1 MKIVYVGVYR
11 QAGSSGSDGDSGVS
25 SWRLASASHLS
36 DFGYFTRGTIAQHIQ
51 FAARTCVQRTRAGC
65 RQTIQLDEQTPFV
78 AHVYV
83 RSDGLAGIVMADKE
97 YPQRVAFT
105 LITKEIAAFEERV
118 GVNWRAMASDQNSE
132 PEYLQADIAQY
143 QDPRKADK
151 LTAIQSQLDEVK
163 DVMQTNIEQLMQ
175 RGETL
180 DSLMAKSDDL
190 GAASVQFYKQAK
202 KANSCCKY

>member
-1 MKIVYVGVYR
+1 MYVGVYR
-11 QAGSSGSDGDSGVS
+11 QVSDAIA
-25 SWRLASASHLS
+25 WRLASVTHLS
-36 DFGYFTRGTIAQHIQ
+36 DFSYFSRSTIAGYIQ
-51 FAARTCVQRTRAGC
+51 FAGRTCVQRTRAGC
-65 RQTIQLDEQTPFV
+65 RQSIVQRDEDEVPFV
-78 AHVYV
+78 AHAYV

-97 YPQRVAFT
+97 YPPRVAFA
-105 LITKEIAAFEERV
+105 LITKTLVAYEERV
-118 GVNWRAMASDQNSE
+118 GVNWQQMDADQQSE
-132 PEYLQADIAQY
+132 PEYLRSDIVLY

-151 LTAIQSQLDEVK
+151 LTAIQNQLDEVK

-190 GAASVQFYKQAK
+190 GTASVQFYKQAK

>member
-1 MKIVYVGVYR
+1 MKVVYVGVYR
-11 QAGSSGSDGDSGVS
+11 QVTGKGDVQVV
-25 SWRLASASHLS
+25 RLAFASHLV

-51 FAARTCVQRTRAGC
+51 FAGRTCIQRTIAGC

-83 RSDGLAGIVMADKE
+83 RLDGLAGIVMADKE
-97 YPQRVAFT
+97 YPPRVAFT
-105 LITKEIAAFEERV
+105 LVTKEMAAYEERV
-118 GVNWRAMASDQNSE
+118 GVNWKAMEADGE
-132 PEYLQADIAQY
+132 LTEAEYLKEDLLHY

-151 LTAIQSQLDEVK
+151 LTAIQTQLDEVK
-163 DVMQTNIEQLMQ
+163 DVMHTNIEQLMQ

-180 DSLMAKSDDL
+180 DSLMSKSDDL
-190 GAASVQFYKQAK
+190 NSASVQFYKQAR

>member
-1 MKIVYVGVYR
+1 MKIVYVGIYR
-11 QAGSSGSDGDSGVS
+11 QLDEQSAF
-25 SWRLASASHLS
+25 RLAAASYLV
-36 DFGYFTRGTIAQHIQ
+36 DWNYFARNTISQHIQ
-51 FAARTCVQRTRAGC
+51 FAGRTCVTRTRPGC
-65 RQTIQLDEQTPFV
+65 RQTIQLDEKTPFV

-97 YPQRVAFT
+97 YPPRVAFT
-105 LITKEIAAFEERV
+105 LITKEMASYEERV
-118 GVNWRAMASDQNSE
+118 GVNWKSMTLDQDASE
-132 PEYLQADIAQY
+132 PAYLQEDILHY

-151 LTAIQSQLDEVK
+151 LTAIQTQLDEVK
-163 DVMQTNIEQLMQ
+163 DVMHTNIEQLMQ

-190 GAASVQFYKQAK
+190 NVASVQFYRNAK